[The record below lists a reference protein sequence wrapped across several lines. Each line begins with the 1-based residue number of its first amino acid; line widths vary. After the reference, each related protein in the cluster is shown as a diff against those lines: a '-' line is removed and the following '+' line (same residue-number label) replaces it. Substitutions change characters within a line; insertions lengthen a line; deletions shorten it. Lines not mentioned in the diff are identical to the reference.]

1 MYSIDTGAGCV
12 VHSMISRSSCPRLHS
27 IDTGAGC
34 VVHSMISRS
43 SCPRLHLFSGH
54 DTTLVP
60 LLKGIGAWND
70 VWPPYSSDLAFEL
83 YEDSSGD
90 HLVKIVYN
98 GQVVFNFR
106 SRELVGNTSTTSH
119 SCTVLSR
126 LAVATKMRTY

>member
-1 MYSIDTGAGCV
+1 
-12 VHSMISRSSCPRLHS
+12 MIF
-27 IDTGAGC
+27 
-34 VVHSMISRS
+34 RS

-106 SRELVGNTSTTSH
+106 STELLLVILAPH
-119 SCTVLSR
+119 HTVVQFCPVCL
-126 LAVATKMRTY
+126 LQLKYEYIDRTISQSAHV